1 MTDQDGL
8 LLENEPVQ
16 TQETES
22 AYRRVLG
29 RNDFTRLWSG
39 QLVSNAGTSIS
50 YLALLFFAF
59 DISGTATAMAVL
71 AMVEVFPLIAFS
83 GLIGVYVDRW
93 DRKKIMVGT
102 DFVRA
107 ALILLFPF
115 VTILPSYLPPIV
127 WLYILA
133 FIYSTVNAFFYP
145 ARSAAIPSLVETRD
159 LVTANSLSTMTFQI
173 ISLVVTPL
181 GGVLVALLR
190 PDYFL
195 AFFIDAM
202 TFILSAAF
210 LWGIKTSLVPE
221 KRDDHEVS
229 FVDEI
234 IEGARIIRTSGLMSF
249 IIGMFTVLSLG
260 SGMVNA
266 LVIPFFEGELGFG
279 SIQFSLLLSGGAVS
293 GLLSAIY
300 LGNKS
305 QLSKPLFII
314 TAGMIWAG
322 IVILGMSLISDF
334 FGALLLFSSIGLVN
348 VLIGVPAN
356 ALIQEFIER
365 DKLGRVFS
373 FENIMINI
381 ALVMGMGVGGVW
393 ADAVGSSRPP
403 FFLGGLVI
411 ALVGIVGAIL
421 VVRLRLH
428 SQIDKIRSE
437 REAEM
442 IEATQQQRETVM
454 EDLQEIAD
462 STDADPPES

>member
-1 MTDQDGL
+1 
-8 LLENEPVQ
+8 
-16 TQETES
+16 
-22 AYRRVLG
+22 
-29 RNDFTRLWSG
+29 
-39 QLVSNAGTSIS
+39 
-50 YLALLFFAF
+50 
-59 DISGTATAMAVL
+59 
-71 AMVEVFPLIAFS
+71 
-83 GLIGVYVDRW
+83 
-93 DRKKIMVGT
+93 
-102 DFVRA
+102 
-107 ALILLFPF
+107 
-115 VTILPSYLPPIV
+115 
-127 WLYILA
+127 
-133 FIYSTVNAFFYP
+133 
-145 ARSAAIPSLVETRD
+145 
-159 LVTANSLSTMTFQI
+159 MTFQI

-202 TFILSAAF
+202 TFILSVVF

-221 KRDDHEVS
+221 KVEDCEVS

-279 SIQFSLLLSGGAVS
+279 SIQFSLLISGGAIS

-305 QLSKPLFII
+305 QLSKPLFLI
-314 TAGMIWAG
+314 TAAMIWAG

-334 FGALLLFSSIGLVN
+334 ISALLLFSSIGLVN
-348 VLIGVPAN
+348 VFLGVPAN
-356 ALIQEFIER
+356 ALIQELIER

-373 FENIMINI
+373 FENILINS
-381 ALVMGMGVGGVW
+381 ATVMGMGVGGVW

-411 ALVGIVGAIL
+411 AVVGIVGALL

-428 SQIDKIRSE
+428 AQIDKFRSE
-437 REAEM
+437 REAEIM
-442 IEATQQQRETVM
+442 AATPLQEEAVI

-462 STDADPPES
+462 TTEESGS

>member
-8 LLENEPVQ
+8 LLENEPRQ

-39 QLVSNAGTSIS
+39 QLVSNAGSSIS

-71 AMVEVFPLIAFS
+71 AIVEVFPLIAFS

-93 DRKKIMVGT
+93 DRKKIMIGA
-102 DFVRA
+102 DFIRA

-115 VTILPSYLPPIV
+115 VTVLPSVLPPIV

-133 FIYSTVNAFFYP
+133 FVYSSVNAFFYP
-145 ARSAAIPSLVETRD
+145 ARSASIPSLVETKD

-202 TFILSAAF
+202 TFVLSAAF
-210 LWGIKTSLVPE
+210 LWGIKSSLVPQRVE
-221 KRDDHEVS
+221 DSEVS
-229 FVDEI
+229 FVDDI
-234 IEGARIIRTSGLMSF
+234 VEGARIIRTSGLMSF

-279 SIQFSLLLSGGAVS
+279 SIQFSLLISGGAIS

-305 QLSKPLFII
+305 QLSKPLFLI
-314 TAGMIWAG
+314 TAAMVWAG

-334 FGALLLFSSIGLVN
+334 VSALILFSSIGLVN
-348 VLIGVPAN
+348 VLLGVPAN
-356 ALIQEFIER
+356 ALIQEIIER

-381 ALVMGMGVGGVW
+381 ALVLGMGIGGVW

-411 ALVGIVGAIL
+411 ALVGIVGAVL

-428 SQIDKIRSE
+428 AQIDEFRSE
-437 REAEM
+437 RDAE
-442 IEATQQQRETVM
+442 ILAATNIQKEDGM
-454 EDLQEIAD
+454 ENLQEIAD
-462 STDADPPES
+462 TTDADTSTS